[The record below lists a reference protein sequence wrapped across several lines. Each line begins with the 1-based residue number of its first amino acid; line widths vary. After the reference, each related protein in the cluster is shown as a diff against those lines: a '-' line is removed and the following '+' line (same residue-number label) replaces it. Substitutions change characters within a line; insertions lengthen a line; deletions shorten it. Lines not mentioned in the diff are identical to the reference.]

1 MHYRYSIP
9 LVLVLLH
16 GCSDRFYGS
25 DRFYEYKGQRIR
37 IYTGIESTKHE
48 SNVQA
53 IDLRNN
59 ALQSLPKEVGKF
71 SELILLD
78 ARDNQLTSIDAHLC
92 DLTNLKVF
100 LIGSNPLVELPN
112 CLFDMTQLEILTLFG
127 CKLDI
132 SRERF
137 AKLTNLRILGLGGN
151 NFTEEDLIYLKEQL
165 PNCNI
170 VVAVD

>member
-1 MHYRYSIP
+1 MPYRYSIL

-16 GCSDRFYGS
+16 G
-25 DRFYEYKGQRIR
+25 
-37 IYTGIESTKHE
+37 
-48 SNVQA
+48 
-53 IDLRNN
+53 
-59 ALQSLPKEVGKF
+59 

-78 ARDNQLTSIDAHLC
+78 ARHNQLTSIGAHLC

-100 LIGSNPLVELPN
+100 LIGSNPIVELPN

-137 AKLTNLRILGLGGN
+137 AKLTNLRILGLGG
-151 NFTEEDLIYLKEQL
+151 K
-165 PNCNI
+165 
-170 VVAVD
+170 